1 MDVATLFRPLTV
13 DEFQNMAEQG
23 LFSPEIRLELID
35 GRIHEMSPV
44 GRKHAAIVVRLM
56 AYFPP
61 RLGDAYTYSAQ
72 NPVQLLPK
80 FQPQPDYMILR
91 HREDDYELALPT
103 AQDVLLLI
111 EVSDSTL
118 VDDLTIKLPRYAKAQ
133 IPEVWI
139 VNLNNSTVMQFLKPN
154 KNKEAYLQQQI
165 YQRGEEI
172 QTTLHLTIPVEVI
185 FK

>member
-1 MDVATLFRPLTV
+1 MNVTTLFRPLTV

-23 LFSPEIRLELID
+23 LFAPNMRLELID

-61 RLGDAYTYSAQ
+61 RLGDGYTYSAQ

-91 HREDDYELALPT
+91 YRDDDYEFAMPT
-103 AQDVLLLI
+103 ARDVLLLI

-118 VDDLTIKLPRYAKAQ
+118 VDDLTLKLPRYAKAQ

-139 VNLNNSTVMQFLKPN
+139 INVNDSTVMQFLKPN
-154 KNKEAYLQQQI
+154 KNKEAYLQQNTH
-165 YQRGEEI
+165 QRGETI
-172 QTTLHLTIPVEVI
+172 FTTLEISVPVDSV